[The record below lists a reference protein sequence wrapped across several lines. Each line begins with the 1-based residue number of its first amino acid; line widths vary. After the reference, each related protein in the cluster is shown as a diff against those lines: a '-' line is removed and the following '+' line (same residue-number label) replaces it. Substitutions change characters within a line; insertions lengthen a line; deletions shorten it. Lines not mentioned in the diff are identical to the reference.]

1 MDEDQEGGGEE
12 ASGSAPQRPRDAG
25 ERKPVRVDG
34 TDWRSTFLLGGSVL
48 SVGLFWAAAIASRL
62 FVDQPFS
69 YISATGWVQNLAE
82 STARFPNRQES
93 AFIILS
99 TALLSPALVMGALW
113 VVRRFRDPFEQLAK
127 AVDAPGWQVALLLSV
142 VAAGGAAFV
151 SFGLVQGAHL
161 IDDERAY
168 LFQAEAFARGKLA
181 YPGVPAAFGNAMF
194 LTSPVW
200 TAKYPPGQALALLP
214 GVLLGEPR
222 VVPILVTAL
231 SVLGVFQLMR
241 NFGER
246 QALLAAALL
255 AFSPFTWAV
264 GGTLMAFS
272 THACAFVWF
281 LAFLARAEDRTGPA
295 SPALAGAALGWCGL
309 TRPYDAVALS
319 LPVLAWLTWR
329 TIQRHPRA
337 ARNIMALAC
346 GAAPF
351 VALQLW
357 YNRALTGSIS
367 TFPYF
372 AIGGFHIGFTRT
384 FDWFPFVHDPLQ
396 AAGHFAVACL
406 RLDGWLLGYPAS
418 LVLVLLG
425 LLRPD
430 AQAWDR
436 VLAACT
442 ASFVLF
448 YALIPSAGTWDVGPT
463 YYFAVAPILV
473 GLAVRGVHWVR
484 AAANERWPAIGH
496 FASAFTLVGLVVALA
511 SVVPLRFVRL
521 AALAGEIRKPW
532 DAIAESAIG
541 DAIVVLPPYKERLA
555 AGYALGFPYEVPTG
569 PSTRARLIAPN
580 DEAELKEAR
589 SVLGSGLPVYYLMAD
604 QALFEL
610 EGQRRFKV
618 LPFQAP

>member
-1 MDEDQEGGGEE
+1 M
-12 ASGSAPQRPRDAG
+12 A
-25 ERKPVRVDG
+25 
-34 TDWRSTFLLGGSVL
+34 GSVL
-48 SVGLFWAAAIASRL
+48 SVGMFWAAAIASRL
-62 FVDQPFS
+62 FVDRPFS

-99 TALLSPALVMGALW
+99 TALLSPAVVMGALW
-113 VVRRFRDPFEQLAK
+113 VVRRFRDPFAQLAK
-127 AVDAPGWQVALLLSV
+127 AVDAPLWQVAVLLSV
-142 VAAGGAAFV
+142 AAAAGAAFV

-161 IDDERAY
+161 VDDERAY
-168 LFQAEAFARGKLA
+168 VFQAEAFAHGKLA
-181 YPGVPAAFGNAMF
+181 YPEVPAAFGNAMF

-200 TAKYPPGQALALLP
+200 TAKYPPGHALALLP
-214 GVLLGEPR
+214 GVLVGEPR
-222 VVPILVTAL
+222 VVPIVVTAL
-231 SVLGVFQLMR
+231 LVIGVFQLMR
-241 NFGER
+241 PFGER
-246 QALLAAALL
+246 QALLAAALIAL
-255 AFSPFTWAV
+255 SPFSWAV

-272 THACAFVWF
+272 THACALVWF
-281 LAFLARAEDRTGPA
+281 LAFLARAEGRTGLA
-295 SPALAGAALGWCGL
+295 SPALAGAALGWGGL

-319 LPVLAWLTWR
+319 LPVLAWLAWR
-329 TIQRHPRA
+329 AIRRHPRA
-337 ARNIMALAC
+337 ARNIIAVTC

-357 YNRALTGSIS
+357 YNRALTGSFS

-372 AIGGFHIGFTRT
+372 ATGGFHIGFTRA

-418 LVLVLLG
+418 LLLVLLG

-436 VLAACT
+436 VLAACA

-448 YALIPSAGTWDVGPT
+448 YTVIPSSGTWDVGPT
-463 YYFAVAPILV
+463 YYFAVAPVLV
-473 GLAVRGVHWVR
+473 GLAVRGVQWVR
-484 AAANERWPAIGH
+484 VAARERWPAIGH
-496 FASAFTLVGLVVALA
+496 FASALTLVGLVVALV

-532 DAIAESAIG
+532 EAIAESTIG
-541 DAIVVLPPYKERLA
+541 DAIVVLPPYRERLA

-569 PSTRARLIAPN
+569 PSTRARLIAPS
-580 DEAELKEAR
+580 DETELSEAR
-589 SVLGSGLPVYYLMAD
+589 SVLGSELPIYYLMAD
-604 QALFEL
+604 QALFEH
-610 EGQRRFKV
+610 EGRRRFSV
-618 LPFQAP
+618 VPFELR